1 MDTSPVMRITLVSS
15 PERADT
21 SDTSQVR
28 RSTPVSSPEWADTSD
43 TFWVESTGLPQ
54 PTLVK

>member
-1 MDTSPVMRITLVSS
+1 MSPVMRITLVSS

-21 SDTSQVR
+21 SNTLLVR
-28 RSTPVSSPEWADTSD
+28 RSTLVSSPEWTATSD